1 MSPENSTLG
10 NRITDTN
17 SNNFPQSDK
26 NSPELLEEHKQKVSK
41 VSLNS
46 GTDTLE
52 KSETDTFD
60 TFSYST
66 LKSSGE
72 FSSSE
77 EKETEDED
85 IEIKDHEIIIKAK
98 SKHKFEIY
106 YGFAGTVVDTLYVI

>member
-1 MSPENSTLG
+1 VPV
-10 NRITDTN
+10 
-17 SNNFPQSDK
+17 DK
-26 NSPELLEEHKQKVSK
+26 NSPEVLEEHKQKVSK

-72 FSSSE
+72 FSSNGE
-77 EKETEDED
+77 EKFYTDT
-85 IEIKDHEIIIKAK
+85 
-98 SKHKFEIY
+98 SYYRYKFK
-106 YGFAGTVVDTLYVI
+106 